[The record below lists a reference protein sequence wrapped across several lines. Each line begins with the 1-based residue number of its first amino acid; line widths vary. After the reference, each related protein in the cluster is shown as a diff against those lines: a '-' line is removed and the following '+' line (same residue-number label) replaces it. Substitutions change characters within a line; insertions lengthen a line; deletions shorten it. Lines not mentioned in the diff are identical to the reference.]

1 MLPSAGGTRSKKSNN
16 LRERECEHSLAIE
29 VDDLLAALKPPGIC
43 STVQGAGNRRN
54 AIYQK
59 ACGTK
64 SRLCPP
70 SVGFVCRRCG
80 GSDVGSGLLATGLS
94 IAGAAFPTSAG
105 AEATAVVGEM
115 VLGVPVWGSGR
126 GSVTSVGAGSLIL
139 EVVLGVGRG
148 GIGSIMLVM
157 SFPDIG
163 KGSGTVFDTNE
174 TRAKPGATLGD
185 RLLVSVGSRNTS
197 PGAAVVNVAGP

>member
-1 MLPSAGGTRSKKSNN
+1 VPGT
-16 LRERECEHSLAIE
+16 
-29 VDDLLAALKPPGIC
+29 
-43 STVQGAGNRRN
+43 GNRRH
-54 AIYQK
+54 ALYQK

-70 SVGFVCRRCG
+70 FVELVCRRFG
-80 GSDVGSGLLATGLS
+80 GSDVGSGRLATGLS
-94 IAGAAFPTSAG
+94 IAGAAFRTLAG

-139 EVVLGVGRG
+139 EVVSGARRG

-157 SFPDIG
+157 SFPDTG
-163 KGSGTVFDTNE
+163 KGSGTVFDTDE

-197 PGAAVVNVAGP
+197 PSAAVVNVAGP